1 MAKVFEKYLE
11 TGDNEAKRLMD
22 GLERANGSKPS
33 PAFAVYTMIHWTFSI
48 GGELQGYG
56 FPFDCP
62 LKLMAA

>member
-33 PAFAVYTMIHWTFSI
+33 PAFAVYTMIH
-48 GGELQGYG
+48 
-56 FPFDCP
+56 
-62 LKLMAA
+62 